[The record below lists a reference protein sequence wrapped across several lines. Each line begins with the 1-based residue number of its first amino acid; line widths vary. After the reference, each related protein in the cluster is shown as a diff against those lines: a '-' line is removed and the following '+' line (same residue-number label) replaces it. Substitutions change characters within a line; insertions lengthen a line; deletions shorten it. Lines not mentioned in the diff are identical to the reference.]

1 MRAIMHGHVAKVDN
15 FHTRGAWLYWPHQT
29 TGTRPFP
36 SNLASR
42 ATARSRKMNSA
53 LNGGIG
59 TIIMNVFVGVLVLE
73 TVIYSIASI

>member
-1 MRAIMHGHVAKVDN
+1 MAI
-15 FHTRGAWLYWPHQT
+15 
-29 TGTRPFP
+29 
-36 SNLASR
+36 LASPNDR
-42 ATARSRKMNSA
+42 KPALLSPPNLEGGATARSRKMNSA